1 MIDLGANN
9 WVMNATTYVASD
21 TYVTVESVP
30 VINSNPLIMRNTS
43 TGIVV
48 SQTGGENPY
57 PYLVT
62 SVANLDSYLYISS
75 NT

>member
-1 MIDLGANN
+1 
-9 WVMNATTYVASD
+9 
-21 TYVTVESVP
+21 
-30 VINSNPLIMRNTS
+30 MRNTS

-75 NT
+75 NA